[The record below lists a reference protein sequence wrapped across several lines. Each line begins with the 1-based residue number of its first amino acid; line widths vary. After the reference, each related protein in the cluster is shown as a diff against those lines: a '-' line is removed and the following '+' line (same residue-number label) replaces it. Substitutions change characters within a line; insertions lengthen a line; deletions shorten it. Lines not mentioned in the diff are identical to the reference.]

1 MKPART
7 APVIATAMA
16 ALFFAAVLVF
26 AATTTLVVYPG
37 HLEGW
42 QTQTSTSP
50 SPTPQVLFVFGP
62 TPPPL
67 GRGSAE
73 FRVGP
78 NGGSSAQMRHP
89 GYAGT
94 TLPNP
99 SPTPAAANE
108 LTALGYSTYA
118 QSGGSGGQTPFL
130 NLLIDNDNNGT
141 VDDQLFFEPVYQ
153 NGTYP
158 VVDPSIT
165 LPNQCGANPGCVTPG
180 TWQTWDAFNGGWW
193 ALSAGTFG
201 PPLTTLRFYR
211 QTHPNARIV
220 NSSTGLGGVRI
231 FTGGGAGAWDNFVGN
246 ADAFNIGVGPDTT
259 VYDFEPVA
267 PPTPATGGVI
277 ISELRTSGPGLP
289 AAPPAA
295 PPETTLGGGFST
307 LNTDIGG
314 GLGTGSLT
322 AGEVGGGGLI
332 TNEDI
337 PGGSNAPACCDEDD
351 YVELLN
357 TSNTEIAVQS
367 SDGSSGWA
375 LVKRGATCVD
385 PPVVVAVIPNGA
397 IIPPRGHYLLAG
409 SEYSLSGYAGESCC
423 VTATPDQTLTA
434 DINDN
439 RSVGLFNTTN
449 PANFDLAHR
458 LDAVGI
464 DAGSGGTCDLL
475 SEGTKLLA
483 PRGSTDEWAFV
494 RWERTGVAQDTGN
507 NAADFATVSTTPN
520 QPVGDNPTPILGA
533 PGPQNT
539 RSPVSYNDLMTGG
552 LIAPTRTSSQAPNR
566 QRLYDVEP
574 CAPQGSMLIRRTIT
588 NSSANTVTRLR
599 FRVVDITTINSPG
612 YVPGGSQAALRVRN
626 SDNETLFVPD
636 RGTVQ
641 VRGLRREEPP
651 NQGCG
656 GLNTSLSEDQTTPIT
671 PLAPGASIDVVF
683 RVGVVQPGSF
693 RYFVSIEALP

>member
-1 MKPART
+1 MKPTRT
-7 APVIATAMA
+7 ASITATALA
-16 ALFFAAVLVF
+16 ALFFTAVAVF
-26 AATTTLVVYPG
+26 AVTTTLVVYPG
-37 HLEGW
+37 NLEGW

-62 TPPPL
+62 TPAPM
-67 GRGSAE
+67 GRGSVE

-78 NGGSSAQMRHP
+78 DGNSSAQMRQP
-89 GYAGT
+89 GFAGT
-94 TLPNP
+94 VLPNP
-99 SPTPAAANE
+99 SPTPAAAGE
-108 LTALGYSTYA
+108 LAALSYSTYA
-118 QSGGSGGQTPFL
+118 QSGGSGGQTPYL

-153 NGTYP
+153 NGTYS

-165 LPNQCGANPGCVTPG
+165 IPNQCGGNPLCVTPG
-180 TWQTWDAFNGGWW
+180 TWQTWDALNGGWW

-231 FTGGGAGAWDNFVGN
+231 LTGGGAGAWDNFIGN
-246 ADAFNIGVGPDTT
+246 VDAFSIGVGPDITI
-259 VYDFEPVA
+259 YDFEPVA

-277 ISELRTSGPGLP
+277 ITELRTSGPGP
-289 AAPPAA
+289 AVPEAA
-295 PPETTLGGGFST
+295 TTS
-307 LNTDIGG
+307 
-314 GLGTGSLT
+314 
-322 AGEVGGGGLI
+322 GGGGDFSVQSSEI
-332 TNEDI
+332 GGSFGGGTMQSGDISSPGPAVTNEDI
-337 PGGSNAPACCDEDD
+337 PSETNAPACCDEDD
-351 YVELLN
+351 FVELYN
-357 TSNTEIAVQS
+357 TANTEIAVQS

-385 PPVVVAVIPNGA
+385 PPVVVAVIPNGT

-439 RSVGLFNTTN
+439 RSVGLFNTSN
-449 PANFDLAHR
+449 PANFTLANR

-475 SEGTKLLA
+475 AEGTKLLA
-483 PRGSTDEWAFV
+483 PRGSTEEWSFV
-494 RWERTGVAQDTGN
+494 RWERTGVPQDTSN
-507 NAADFATVSTTPN
+507 NAADFATVSTRPN
-520 QPVGDNPTPILGA
+520 QPVGDNPTPIAGA

-539 RSPVSYNDLMTGG
+539 RSPVSYNDTMAGA

-566 QRLYDVEP
+566 QRVYNVEA
-574 CAPQGSMLIRRTIT
+574 CSPQGFMLIRRTIT
-588 NSSANTVTRLR
+588 NNSANTVTRLR
-599 FRVVDITTINSPG
+599 FRVVDITTLNSPG
-612 YVPGGSQAALRVRN
+612 YVAGGTQAALSVRN
-626 SDNETLFVPD
+626 SPNETLFVPD
-636 RGTVQ
+636 RGTVN
-641 VRGLRREEPP
+641 VRGLSREEPP
-651 NQGCG
+651 DQTCG
-656 GLNTSLSEDQTTPIT
+656 GLNTSLSEDQTTPIS

-683 RVGVVQPGSF
+683 RVGVFQPGSF
-693 RYFVSIEALP
+693 RFFVNVEALP

>member
-1 MKPART
+1 MKYTRP
-7 APVIATAMA
+7 A
-16 ALFFAAVLVF
+16 ALTVTMLVALFSAAVFVF
-26 AATTTLVVYPG
+26 AATTTLFVYPG

-67 GRGSAE
+67 GRGSVE

-78 NGGSSAQMRHP
+78 DGNSSAQMRQP
-89 GYAGT
+89 GYANT
-94 TLPNP
+94 ALPNP

-108 LTALGYSTYA
+108 LTSLGYSTYA
-118 QSGGSGGQTPFL
+118 QSGGSGGQTPYL

-153 NGTYP
+153 NGTYST
-158 VVDPSIT
+158 VDPSIT
-165 LPNQCGANPGCVTPG
+165 IPNQCGANPACVTPG

-201 PPLTTLRFYR
+201 PPLTTLKFYR

-231 FTGGGAGAWDNFVGN
+231 LTGGGAGAWDNFIGN
-246 ADAFNIGVGPDTT
+246 ADAFSIGVGPDTT
-259 VYDFEPVA
+259 IYDFEPTA

-277 ISELRTSGPGLP
+277 ISELRTSGPGP
-289 AAPPAA
+289 AAPP
-295 PPETTLGGGFST
+295 PTVGPTESGMGGSS
-307 LNTDIGG
+307 LQNSDIGG
-314 GLGTGSLT
+314 GEMSG
-322 AGEVGGGGLI
+322 GEMGGGGGI

-367 SDGSSGWA
+367 SDGSAGWA

-385 PPVVVAVIPNGA
+385 PPVVVATIPNGTV
-397 IIPPRGHYLLAG
+397 IPARGHYLLAG

-423 VTATPDQTLTA
+423 STAIPDQSFSI

-439 RSVGLFNTTN
+439 RSVGLFNTSN
-449 PANFDLAHR
+449 PANFNAGTR

-475 SEGTKLLA
+475 SEGTKMLA
-483 PRGSTDEWAFV
+483 PRGSTEEWAFV

-507 NAADFATVSTTPN
+507 NAADFATVSTRPN

-539 RSPVSYNDLMTGG
+539 RSPVSYNDLMGG
-552 LIAPTRTSSQAPNR
+552 ALIAPTRTSSQAPNR
-566 QRLYDVEP
+566 QRVYNVEA
-574 CAPQGSMLIRRTIT
+574 CSPQGYMLIRRTIT
-588 NSSANTVTRLR
+588 NNSASAVTRLR
-599 FRVVDITTINSPG
+599 FRVVDITTLNSPG
-612 YVPGGSQAALRVRN
+612 YVEGGSQAALTVRN
-626 SDNETLFVPD
+626 SPNETLFVPD

-641 VRGLRREEPP
+641 VRGLSREEPP
-651 NQGCG
+651 NQTCG
-656 GLNTSLSEDQTTPIT
+656 GLNTSLSEDQTTPIS

-683 RVGVVQPGSF
+683 RVGVVQTGTF
-693 RYFVSIEALP
+693 RFFVNVEALP